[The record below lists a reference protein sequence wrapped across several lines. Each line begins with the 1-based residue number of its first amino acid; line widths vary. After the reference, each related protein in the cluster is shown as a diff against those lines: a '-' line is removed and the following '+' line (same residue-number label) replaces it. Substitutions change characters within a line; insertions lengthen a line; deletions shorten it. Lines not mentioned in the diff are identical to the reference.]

1 MRNLEDIRVLL
12 KYVYSYMVP
21 YLIPM
26 DYANEKVSR
35 IKNRTENMW
44 TGIIW
49 LDLYEQLLLIQML
62 CTVDAE
68 NVICSSRDGVLLK
81 RKKKM
86 ADQTV

>member
-1 MRNLEDIRVLL
+1 MRKLEDIRVLL
-12 KYVYSYMVP
+12 KYVYSYKVP

-35 IKNRTENMW
+35 IKNPTENMW

-68 NVICSSRDGVLLK
+68 NVICSSRDSVLLK

-86 ADQTV
+86 ADQTN